1 MSMPYQPN
9 NQPPFQPQQG
19 ASGYPAQGGYEATG
33 GAPQGGYA
41 QGGYVMG
48 GVPQGMG
55 GVPQGGYPQGGGN
68 GMYGQPP
75 YGGGAMGP
83 QPSGSNVGKIVAI
96 IAGAF
101 AVALVVGLLIYLPF
115 LRSSSDEE
123 TTASPTS
130 AASPSGQPS
139 TGSAPSDK
147 ATDSPS
153 KGGNPSKGNGADG
166 KKEQQ
171 VISACKDKINQ
182 EVASA
187 TITNDSVALKNQG
200 AATTSYEYT
209 GQLSG
214 TRKTNNRA
222 VSGNFTCTAIYVNQ
236 DNAPSVFVKFS
247 SK

>member
-19 ASGYPAQGGYEATG
+19 APGYPAQGGYAATG
-33 GAPQGGYA
+33 GVPQGGYA

-48 GVPQGMG
+48 GA
-55 GVPQGGYPQGGGN
+55 PQGGYPQGGGN

-115 LRSSSDEE
+115 LRSSSNEE

-139 TGSAPSDK
+139 MGSAPSDK

-153 KGGNPSKGNGADG
+153 SPSKGGTPSKGNGADG
-166 KKEQQ
+166 TMEQQ

-222 VSGNFTCTAIYVNQ
+222 VSGNFTCTAIYVST
-236 DNAPSVFVKFS
+236 DNSLNVFVKFS